1 MILPRLPDVV
11 ARIGA
16 ALPQYPP
23 SAIISLGLNVFLRR
37 LFADDEIARLE
48 GKTICV
54 HVRDAGMRLTLR
66 IDRSGYTACGG
77 TTTPDTMISADARDY
92 VQLAL
97 RNADPDALFFE
108 RRLTISGDTD
118 LGLLVKNALDRI
130 EPPLPRRL
138 LQALQKHLQ

>member
-1 MILPRLPDVV
+1 MILPTLPQWVRRV
-11 ARIGA
+11 ES

-23 SAIISLGLNVFLRR
+23 TAIAALGLNLFLRR

-54 HVRDAGMRLTLR
+54 HMQDAGMRLTLR
-66 IDRSGYTACGG
+66 IERGGYSACDEAI
-77 TTTPDTMISADARDY
+77 TPDATISAEARDY

-97 RNADPDALFFE
+97 RNVDPDTLFFE
-108 RRLTISGDTD
+108 RRLMISGDTD

-130 EPPLPRRL
+130 ELPLPHSV
-138 LQALQKHLQ
+138 LQVLQRHIR